1 MPMYAILCVTEDPVK
16 QEALSVILRS
26 NGYVSLSAETASEAV
41 AMAKCSAIDMV
52 IIDHDL
58 KSVDSFE
65 LTGTLKTLREI
76 PVISIG
82 SKDNI
87 IWNREGGDLLITFP
101 IYPTELV
108 RAIELFCSRRAPAMP
123 SHVA

>member
-1 MPMYAILCVTEDPVK
+1 MYTILCVTEDPVK
-16 QEALSVILRS
+16 QEALLVILRS
-26 NGYVSLSAETASEAV
+26 NGYVCLSADTASEAV
-41 AMAKCSAIDMV
+41 AMAKCSAIDLV
-52 IIDHDL
+52 IVDHDL
-58 KSVDSFE
+58 KSADSFA
-65 LTGTLKTLREI
+65 LTGTLKTIRKI

-87 IWNREGGDLLITFP
+87 LWNREGGDLLITVP